1 MAVRRVARLR
11 TLTPRQARRLAG
23 LRQAARLLDSAFRVP
38 GTGYRVGLDPLLG
51 LIPWLGDAVSPLFA
65 LAILWQAR
73 DLAVPRV
80 VQLRMVINV
89 AVDALIGLVPL
100 AGDLF
105 DFAWKANERN
115 LALLERHAQE
125 ERPAAAGDWLFVVLT
140 MTMLLAL
147 AAAPIVLL
155 SWLLTWLA
163 RLVS

>member
-1 MAVRRVARLR
+1 MPAPPVTRLR
-11 TLTPRQARRLAG
+11 TLTPRQRRRLDA
-23 LRQAARLLDSAFRVP
+23 LRRAARLLDSAFRVP
-38 GTGYRVGLDPLLG
+38 GTTRRVGLDPLLG

-65 LAILWQAR
+65 VAILWQAR

-80 VQLRMVINV
+80 VLLRMVINV
-89 AVDALIGLVPL
+89 AVDALVGLVPL

-115 LALLERHAQE
+115 LALLERHAE
-125 ERPAAAGDWLFVVLT
+125 DERRADAGDWLFVVIT
-140 MTMLLAL
+140 VTILLAL

-155 SWLLTWLA
+155 SWLLATLA